1 MEKYLFK
8 LLKRKIIFPLI
19 EVPANASR
27 YFDSF
32 KQALQQP
39 IGKIKITYDDEEN
52 YYYNSQFD
60 PSLNLYDSSYYTK
73 DSLQLINSINI
84 FYPFV
89 EKYNLLNIIDIGCGQ
104 GEYVQSLNKLNINAT
119 GYDSALR
126 EPTSNLKSE
135 YFDQEKIKEKDEN
148 TFIMR
153 CVLPH
158 IANPFMYINTLFLH
172 SPKSKIYIEFQRL
185 EWILENKSWIS
196 ISHDHV
202 NLFTIEDFEIRYN
215 IIESG
220 IFARGEW
227 GFVLFSRTEENHSK
241 VNHNSSSKRDNK
253 FQKLF
258 ESRSQQ
264 LDQLI
269 SINNPILIYGAAG
282 KGIVFSYA
290 FKSNGGGDIFCIDSD
305 PGRQGKYLE
314 CSGVEV
320 ISPVVA
326 LQNFDPD
333 TLMLIMNKN
342 HIESVNK
349 IFGNSSKTFSLTN
362 FPSSYGSDSGFSA

>member
-1 MEKYLFK
+1 MNFPVYPVGRKLF
-8 LLKRKIIFPLI
+8 PVI

-32 KQALQQP
+32 EQALQQP
-39 IGKIKITYDDEEN
+39 IGKVKITYDDVEN

-60 PSLNLYDSSYYTK
+60 SSLNLHDSFYYTR
-73 DSLQLINSINI
+73 DSFQLTNSINT
-84 FYPFV
+84 FYPLV
-89 EKYNLLNIIDIGCGQ
+89 KKYNLLNIIDIGCGQ
-104 GEYVQSLNKLNINAT
+104 GEYVQKLSKLNINAT
-119 GYDSALR
+119 GYD
-126 EPTSNLKSE
+126 PTLKKSTANLKNE
-135 YFDQEKIKEKDEN
+135 YFYPEKIEEENEK

-158 IANPFMYINTLFLH
+158 IANPFEYINSIFLR

-185 EWILENKSWIS
+185 EWIFENKSWVS

-202 NLFTIEDFEIRYN
+202 NLFTINDFEDKYN

-227 GFVLFSRTEENHSK
+227 GFVLFSRTEERHLKINQGSPGKYDGH
-241 VNHNSSSKRDNK
+241 
-253 FQKLF
+253 FQKLL

-269 SINNPILIYGAAG
+269 NMDKPILIYGAAG
-282 KGIVFSYA
+282 KGIVFSHA
-290 FKSNGGGDIFCIDSD
+290 FKSKGGGDIFCIDSD
-305 PGRQGKYLE
+305 PGRHGKYLE

-320 ISPVVA
+320 ISPADA

-333 TLMLIMNKN
+333 TLILVMNKK
-342 HIESVNK
+342 HIESVDK
-349 IFGNSSKTFSLTN
+349 IFGNRSKLFSITN
-362 FPSSYGSDSGFSA
+362 FHSKSAKVL